1 MMVPTNSRRPTL
13 GFRLALRLAIRV
25 PLSVALVGACG
36 GARPDASPST
46 PDVGPGSTSAG
57 SDAAPAAPGRLV
69 VIEPR
74 ELSLSSGAI
83 EDDGPGRF
91 VIRSPVLRA
100 ELGRSPRS
108 AAELSFVYRGPTH
121 SDAPLASG
129 ELRRQIGLKL
139 RAQDSCNVV
148 YVMWHIEPATGIVVS
163 VKSNPGQSRHAEC
176 GDRGYRF
183 LEPSTSARAATVEP
197 GTAHVLG
204 AEMRGRQL
212 LVKTDGS
219 ESWVGELPA
228 AAFSFDGPIGVRS
241 DNGEFSVELRAE
253 PRVQN

>member
-1 MMVPTNSRRPTL
+1 
-13 GFRLALRLAIRV
+13 
-25 PLSVALVGACG
+25 VALLLACG
-36 GARPDASPST
+36 GARPDAS
-46 PDVGPGSTSAG
+46 TSA
-57 SDAAPAAPGRLV
+57 PAPGAEATPAGSGALGASPATAGLLV
-69 VIEPR
+69 AIEPR
-74 ELSLSSGAI
+74 ELSVSSGTI

-91 VIRSPVLRA
+91 LIRSPVLRA

-108 AAELSFVYRGPTH
+108 AAEISFTYRGPTQ

-139 RAQDSCNVV
+139 RAQDTCNVV
-148 YVMWHIEPATGIVVS
+148 YVMWRIEPAPGIVVS
-163 VKSNPGQSRHAEC
+163 VKSNPGQSRHSEC
-176 GDRGYRF
+176 GDSGYRI

-197 GTAHVLG
+197 GRAHVMG
-204 AEMRGRQL
+204 VEMRGRRL

-228 AAFSFDGPIGVRS
+228 AAFDFDGPVGVRS

-253 PRVQN
+253 PGVQN